1 MRLLQS
7 YEKGGVTKKEG
18 AHIGLSP
25 YPARLKDFPRASATT
40 RSTNVWR
47 SLRGGRSWSAPRREA
62 EHPGPPSA
70 LRKVDVLTRDE
81 GFFCYICN

>member
-1 MRLLQS
+1 MRS
-7 YEKGGVTKKEG
+7 HKVTKKKRSYQKG
-18 AHIGLSP
+18 GSPVGPSP

-62 EHPGPPSA
+62 EHPVPLSA
-70 LRKVDVLTRDE
+70 LRQVDPSRK
-81 GFFCYICN
+81 G